1 MQNKKRDQSEYMREY
16 MREYV
21 KDRVVYKKVQ
31 FVKSNE
37 DDMQLLAWLSA
48 QPEGISPYL
57 KRLIRQD
64 MEAYANEEEK
74 HHDEA

>member
-1 MQNKKRDQSEYMREY
+1 MQDKRRDQSEYMREY

-21 KDRVVYKKVQ
+21 KDKVVYKKVQ
-31 FVKSNE
+31 FVKSNAG
-37 DDMQLLAWLSA
+37 DMELLAWLSA

-64 MEAYANEEEK
+64 MDAHANKEEK
-74 HHDEA
+74 RHDEA